1 MPRSARPGGARNLL
15 TLLVGALAAATW
27 FTACSPTEQED
38 AAPAP
43 PPLSR
48 NAHGDCVAAWNALG
62 NMRNR
67 LIVATK
73 HTGWSLEV
81 TDVQVSAGG
90 GRDAELTGEGCGYFL
105 HSRTHWASFSGM
117 WERDG
122 DLRWAGNP
130 LGGARTEEQ
139 VMRPPNATVLADGR
153 IAELAS
159 RRRPV
164 DAAAWRA
171 VIDDWYV
178 DGVIDGIHACDA
190 VQAAIEKLP
199 QDVRNFSSATDD
211 LRAYADRV
219 C

>member
-1 MPRSARPGGARNLL
+1 MKPLL
-15 TLLVGALAAATW
+15 LAAL
-27 FTACSPTEQED
+27 TAVLAGCTAGSDTAQED
-38 AAPAP
+38 AVSSP
-43 PPLSR
+43 PQVSR

-67 LIVATK
+67 LIVASK

-81 TDVQVSAGG
+81 TDVQVSTGG

-122 DLRWAGNP
+122 DLRWAGNR
-130 LGGARTEEQ
+130 LGGARTDDQ
-139 VMRPPNATVLADGR
+139 LMRSPNATVLADGR
-153 IAELAS
+153 IAALGS
-159 RRRPV
+159 RQRPV

-190 VQAAIEKLP
+190 VQAAIEMLP
-199 QDVRNFSSATDD
+199 QDVRNFSSATGD